1 VSEPDWI
8 FYQHDGPTEVN
19 VISRLVEEFPDFR
32 PRWEKHIEW
41 WGGKPAGHYN
51 DITVFAH
58 FALEDLYMTGKTDEL
73 KRAFDLMEY
82 WLVKGSS
89 GLQQLIQIGFLED
102 FQNLAL
108 GQKYSLDEFLPFLG
122 PKSRE
127 GWDELV
133 NYWASKNE
141 TH

>member
-1 VSEPDWI
+1 MVGRE
-8 FYQHDGPTEVN
+8 T
-19 VISRLVEEFPDFR
+19 
-32 PRWEKHIEW
+32 
-41 WGGKPAGHYN
+41 GGTLQRHHNN

-58 FALEDLYMTGKTDEL
+58 FALEDLYKNGKTDEL

-89 GLQQLIQIGFLED
+89 GLQQLIQIGFFED

-108 GQKYSLDEFLPFLG
+108 GQKFSLDEFLPLLG

-127 GWDELV
+127 AWDELV
-133 NYWASKNE
+133 RLWAGRSNNPR
-141 TH
+141 